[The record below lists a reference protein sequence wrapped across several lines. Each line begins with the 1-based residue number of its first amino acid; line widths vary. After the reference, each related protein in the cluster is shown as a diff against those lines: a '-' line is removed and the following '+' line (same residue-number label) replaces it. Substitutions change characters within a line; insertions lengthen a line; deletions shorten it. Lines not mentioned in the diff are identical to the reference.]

1 MAVYG
6 GIQAHEV
13 ERWLNALTNAAYDRR
28 CPLSKV
34 HGGNARARTARQDL
48 LYLATSF
55 RGGECSREAV
65 ADGLSRWCQH
75 YLSEAEWYV
84 LVGGRQPRSSN
95 VTSTAA
101 PLAGQPRDAQV
112 GSEPAASSEYD
123 ACVDNASGEDTF
135 VDDALDALYQHRV
148 G

>member
-6 GIQAHEV
+6 GIQAHEL

-34 HGGNARARTARQDL
+34 HGGDARARAARQSLLLLANDYRAGELTREDCAADL
-48 LYLATSF
+48 
-55 RGGECSREAV
+55 G
-65 ADGLSRWCQH
+65 RWCEG

-84 LVGGRQPRSSN
+84 LVGTRQAPSQPQNEEERSLT
-95 VTSTAA
+95 V
-101 PLAGQPRDAQV
+101 LK
-112 GSEPAASSEYD
+112 
-123 ACVDNASGEDTF
+123 
-135 VDDALDALYQHRV
+135 QHRV

>member
-34 HGGNARARTARQDL
+34 HGGNVRARTARQDL
-48 LYLATSF
+48 LHLATAF
-55 RGGECSREAV
+55 RGGERSREAI

-75 YLSEAEWYV
+75 YLTEAEWYV
-84 LVGGRQPRSSN
+84 LVGGRTPQSQANAKSQPAPQTKAQPN
-95 VTSTAA
+95 DTASA
-101 PLAGQPRDAQV
+101 EEQ
-112 GSEPAASSEYD
+112 AA
-123 ACVDNASGEDTF
+123 
-135 VDDALDALYQHRV
+135 DDALEVLYQHRV

>member
-6 GIQAHEV
+6 GIQGHEL

-48 LYLATSF
+48 LYLAHGF
-55 RGGECSREAV
+55 RGGEQSRDVV
-65 ADGLSRWCQH
+65 ADGLGRWCQH
-75 YLSEAEWYV
+75 YLTEAEWYV
-84 LVGGRQPRSSN
+84 LVGDSAKPRTTRQ
-95 VTSTAA
+95 A
-101 PLAGQPRDAQV
+101 PV
-112 GSEPAASSEYD
+112 ASS
-123 ACVDNASGEDTF
+123 ASHDE
-135 VDDALDALYQHRV
+135 VDDALEVLMQHRV

>member
-6 GIQAHEV
+6 GIQAHEL

-48 LYLATSF
+48 LHLAHAF
-55 RGGECSREAV
+55 RSGERIRDDV
-65 ADGLSRWCQH
+65 AADLGRWCQY
-75 YLSEAEWYV
+75 YLTEAEWFV
-84 LVGGRQPRSSN
+84 LVGGRKSAAQSKLSS
-95 VTSTAA
+95 VS
-101 PLAGQPRDAQV
+101 D
-112 GSEPAASSEYD
+112 
-123 ACVDNASGEDTF
+123 
-135 VDDALDALYQHRV
+135 DDALDVLYHHRV

>member
-6 GIQAHEV
+6 GIQAHEL

-48 LYLATSF
+48 LYLAHGF
-55 RGGECSREAV
+55 RGGERSREAA
-65 ADGLSRWCQH
+65 ADALGSWCQR
-75 YLSEAEWYV
+75 YLTEAEWYV
-84 LVGGRQPRSSN
+84 LAGGGYKARARAKAEVPAD
-95 VTSTAA
+95 TSQKEA
-101 PLAGQPRDAQV
+101 
-112 GSEPAASSEYD
+112 
-123 ACVDNASGEDTF
+123 
-135 VDDALDALYQHRV
+135 DDALELLMQHRV

>member
-48 LYLATSF
+48 LHLATVF
-55 RGGECSREAV
+55 RGGECPREAV

-75 YLSEAEWYV
+75 YLTEAEWYV
-84 LVGGRQPRSSN
+84 LVGGRRPPVPPN
-95 VTSTAA
+95 ETASIDEQA
-101 PLAGQPRDAQV
+101 ADEALAV
-112 GSEPAASSEYD
+112 
-123 ACVDNASGEDTF
+123 
-135 VDDALDALYQHRV
+135 LYQHRV